1 MKYYELNNKVKI
13 PCIGYGTWKLKNK
26 EETIDIVNDAIK
38 VGYRLI
44 DTAVAYGNY
53 EILSESLK
61 KSSVKRKDLFISGKL
76 WNDSRDYDKVI
87 ESCKKQIE
95 DLGID
100 YFDLYLIHWPA
111 SPALYPDWKEKNK
124 ETWKAME
131 YLYNE
136 GLVKAIGVCN
146 FKVDHLESL
155 LEDAKIKPMVNQI
168 EFHSGQMQ
176 NDIVEYCKKNDI
188 LIEAWS
194 PLGAGKMLKNEEL
207 ESIANKYN
215 VSIAQLC
222 IRWCLQNEV
231 LPIPKS
237 KNVDRMKMNLDVF
250 DFEISEEDMK
260 VLNDMPYI
268 GGSGLDSDT
277 ITLFG

>member
-168 EFHSGQMQ
+168 EFHIGQMQ

-194 PLGAGKMLKNEEL
+194 PLGAGKMLKYEEL